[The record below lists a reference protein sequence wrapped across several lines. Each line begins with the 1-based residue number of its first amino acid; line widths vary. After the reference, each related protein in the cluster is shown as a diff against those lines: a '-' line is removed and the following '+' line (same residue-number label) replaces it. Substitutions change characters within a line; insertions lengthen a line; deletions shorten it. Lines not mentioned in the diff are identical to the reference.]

1 MQKLIAVK
9 HILYLSKQYKPG
21 DELPQNDASMKEAW
35 MEAGTAKL
43 EDDDGE
49 IEIIEGKQKKK
60 AKAKPVTAPA
70 GLTGE
75 SVPKTSEDDLVGKP
89 PKKK

>member
-1 MQKLIAVK
+1 MQKLIAVR

-21 DELPQNDASMKEAW
+21 VELPQNDESMKEAW
-35 MEAGTAKL
+35 LEAGTAKL
-43 EDDDGE
+43 ENDEE
-49 IEIIEGKQKKK
+49 IEIIEGEQKKK

-70 GLTGE
+70 GLAGE
-75 SVPKTSEDDLVGKP
+75 AVPKTSEDDLVGKP

>member
-21 DELPQNDASMKEAW
+21 DELPQNDEGMKTAW
-35 MEAGTAKL
+35 LEAGTAKL
-43 EDDDGE
+43 EDDEE

-75 SVPKTSEDDLVGKP
+75 SVPKTSEDDLVGKVS
-89 PKKK
+89 KKK

>member
-1 MQKLIAVK
+1 MQKLIAVR

-21 DELPQNDASMKEAW
+21 DELPQNDAGMKEAW
-35 MEAGTAKL
+35 LEAGTAKL
-43 EDDDGE
+43 EDDEE
-49 IEIIEGKQKKK
+49 IEIIEGEQKKK
-60 AKAKPVTAPA
+60 TKAKPVTAPA

-75 SVPKTSEDDLVGKP
+75 SVPKTSKDDLVGKP

>member
-1 MQKLIAVK
+1 MQKLIAVR

-21 DELPQNDASMKEAW
+21 DKLPQNDASMKEAW
-35 MEAGTAKL
+35 LEAGTAKL
-43 EDDDGE
+43 EDDAE
-49 IEIIEGKQKKK
+49 IEIIEGKQKKN